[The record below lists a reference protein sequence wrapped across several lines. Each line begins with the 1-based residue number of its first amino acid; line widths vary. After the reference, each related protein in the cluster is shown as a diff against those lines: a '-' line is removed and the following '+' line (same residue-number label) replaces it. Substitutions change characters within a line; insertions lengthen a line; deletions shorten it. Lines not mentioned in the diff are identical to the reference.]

1 MKLWIKNPLS
11 ILAENAGGGIVVEG
25 TTIIELVPS
34 GANPSLT
41 YDSVFDASSH
51 VVLPGLINL
60 HHHFYQTLTRVY
72 PDALNKELFPWLKTL
87 YPIWSKLNP
96 EALLL
101 GTRLALA
108 ELLLSGCTTTSD
120 HHYVF
125 PPGLEKAID
134 WQVEEAQLLGIRV
147 VLCRGSM
154 DRSQKDGGLPPDS
167 VLQTSDEILKDS
179 ERLINRYHNSN
190 EGAMTQI
197 ALAPCSPFSVSE
209 EVMSESSKLSK
220 KHSVLLHTHLSETE
234 DENSF
239 CLDKMGCRPLDYLE
253 QVGWLTDRTWLAHG
267 IHFTDTEIQ
276 KLGASKTGIAH
287 CPSSNM
293 LLSSGVC
300 RVTQLEK
307 SGVPVGIGV
316 DGSASNDNSNIM
328 KEVRQA
334 FLLQRLHNGSQ
345 VTHLTA
351 LSWATEGGAN
361 VLRRPEIGRIKP
373 GMQSDLALFKLDELR
388 FSGYGDPLA
397 ALVICGA
404 ERADYVMVAG
414 KWLVIDGQI
423 PGLNLNELKNQ
434 HHKAATDLQAIYL
447 K

>member
-1 MKLWIKNPLS
+1 M
-11 ILAENAGGGIVVEG
+11 
-25 TTIIELVPS
+25 
-34 GANPSLT
+34 
-41 YDSVFDASSH
+41 
-51 VVLPGLINL
+51 
-60 HHHFYQTLTRVY
+60 
-72 PDALNKELFPWLKTL
+72 
-87 YPIWSKLNP
+87 
-96 EALLL
+96 
-101 GTRLALA
+101 
-108 ELLLSGCTTTSD
+108 
-120 HHYVF
+120 
-125 PPGLEKAID
+125 
-134 WQVEEAQLLGIRV
+134 
-147 VLCRGSM
+147 
-154 DRSQKDGGLPPDS
+154 
-167 VLQTSDEILKDS
+167 
-179 ERLINRYHNSN
+179 
-190 EGAMTQI
+190 
-197 ALAPCSPFSVSE
+197 
-209 EVMSESSKLSK
+209 
-220 KHSVLLHTHLSETE
+220 
-234 DENSF
+234 
-239 CLDKMGCRPLDYLE
+239 
-253 QVGWLTDRTWLAHG
+253 TDRTWLAHG

-351 LSWATEGGAN
+351 LRWATEGGAN
-361 VLRRPEIGRIKP
+361 VLRRAEIGKIKL